1 MPLSLSWKG
10 RGARLAKCRT
20 AEQVPRAEERAF
32 SFPVSQSLALRV
44 SHQRTGMR
52 GGGGRQKSERL
63 PGVPCHCE
71 LSRDGPGSGRGGGG
85 VCAVGVTS
93 PRLCSHCSIRAL
105 KKKKNPHLEFLLHLS
120 SKRFK
125 GKTKLLG
132 SVELG
137 RVLLAPSLST
147 CKYLMSLNH
156 VQVMELG

>member
-32 SFPVSQSLALRV
+32 SFPMSQSLALRV
-44 SHQRTGMR
+44 SHQRTGIG
-52 GGGGRQKSERL
+52 GGGGRQKSERS
-63 PGVPCHCE
+63 PGVSCHCE
-71 LSRDGPGSGRGGGG
+71 LSWDGLGSGREGSGSHQPS
-85 VCAVGVTS
+85 AVFT
-93 PRLCSHCSIRAL
+93 RLYQGI
-105 KKKKNPHLEFLLHLS
+105 KKKLKNPHLEFLLHLS

>member
-32 SFPVSQSLALRV
+32 SFPMSQSLALRV
-44 SHQRTGMR
+44 SHQRTGMG
-52 GGGGRQKSERL
+52 GGGGRQKSEHS
-63 PGVPCHCE
+63 PGVSCHCE
-71 LSRDGPGSGRGGGG
+71 LSRDGPGSGREGSGSHQPS
-85 VCAVGVTS
+85 AVFT
-93 PRLCSHCSIRAL
+93 RLNQGI
-105 KKKKNPHLEFLLHLS
+105 KKKKKKTHLEFLLHLS